1 MLHSI
6 ALTVNEGV
14 QVPHLDLQIQ
24 CDHRLSPSWV
34 SPPLSNW
41 QIDSKI
47 HIEMQGAQNISDNL
61 EEGLGG
67 SCFLVSEDTL
77 WAIEMAQLVK
87 RLPTDHE
94 EVSSFLG
101 T

>member
-1 MLHSI
+1 
-6 ALTVNEGV
+6 
-14 QVPHLDLQIQ
+14 
-24 CDHRLSPSWV
+24 
-34 SPPLSNW
+34 
-41 QIDSKI
+41 
-47 HIEMQGAQNISDNL
+47 MQGAQNISDNL